1 MVAHNNSPKFPL
13 KTPAPVVSLSDITG
27 IDDKSIM
34 GKHDS
39 TLEAIRSDP
48 IRANIDWRDIEKL
61 FLYLGATVTE
71 GRGSRERVRLN
82 DVCAVFHRP
91 HPRNEASKP
100 MVKSV
105 RQFLINAGV
114 PE

>member
-1 MVAHNNSPKFPL
+1 
-13 KTPAPVVSLSDITG
+13 
-27 IDDKSIM
+27 M

-61 FLYLGATVTE
+61 FLYLGGTVSE
-71 GRGSRERVRLN
+71 GRGSRIRVRLN
-82 DVCAVFHRP
+82 NISAVFHRP

-100 MVKSV
+100 VVKSV
-105 RQFLINAGV
+105 RTFLFNAGV